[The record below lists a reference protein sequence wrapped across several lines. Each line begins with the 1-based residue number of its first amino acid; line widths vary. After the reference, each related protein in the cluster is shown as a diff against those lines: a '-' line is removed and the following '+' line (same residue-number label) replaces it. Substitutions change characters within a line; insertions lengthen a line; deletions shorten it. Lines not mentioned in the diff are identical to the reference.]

1 MNKTQGRK
9 ICDVLKE
16 IRGKIAKEGN
26 LELNQKECTYKG
38 ECSGTCLTCE
48 AELKKINE
56 TFSHKKLLAIAG
68 ATSFVL
74 PIAGCSTNQTEEI
87 QGDFEL
93 REDILI
99 AKEDTTNNELPD
111 DILSG
116 KIVPKEKEVASP
128 QEYVFTEDEDFPKG
142 VTTLENLEVEENIK
156 NLIRKD
162 FPNNHLRGVIN
173 PNVKFK

>member
-56 TFSHKKLLAIAG
+56 TFCC
-68 ATSFVL
+68 
-74 PIAGCSTNQTEEI
+74 CSTNQTEEI

-128 QEYVFTEDEDFPKG
+128 QEYVFTEDEDF
-142 VTTLENLEVEENIK
+142 
-156 NLIRKD
+156 
-162 FPNNHLRGVIN
+162 RGVIN